1 MYMLSCLC
9 VCVFFSS
16 RRRHTRC
23 ALVTGVQTCAL
34 PIYVRSKSVIVADH
48 ISKRFGD
55 RTIIRDFTFRIQ
67 RGDRLGIVGANG
79 AGKSTL
85 LKLLTGEIPPTEG
98 QITLALTLEG
108 IVIEQ
113 QVSLVR
119 TSAA

>member
-48 ISKRFGD
+48 LSKRFGD
-55 RTIIRDFTFRIQ
+55 RTIIRDFDLRIQ
-67 RGDRLGIVGANG
+67 RGDRIGLVDATG

-85 LKLLTGEIPPTEG
+85 PKLLTGDSEPDEG
-98 QITLALTLEG
+98 KVTLAHPRAG
-108 IVIEQ
+108 IVIAQ
-113 QVSLVR
+113 QRSLF
-119 TSAA
+119 SPA